1 MDRQLRKRN
10 RSEPRLCGWFARIIV
25 AVLVCTAPA
34 SAQFLMQPVKVELT
48 PRAGETLIFDLTL
61 QNTSPDTDQT
71 IDLQI
76 LDLMQLENGEWD
88 AVEPGSDFDT
98 SKLAS
103 CKDWMRLRH
112 ESVRLRP
119 MTMIDLRVGMRVP
132 SSARGFYGAVIV
144 ATMREKLEVRGVGFI
159 LQILAPVLVQIQ
171 GWTPRHQVGLTDVG
185 LRFEQR
191 PDMSAT
197 TFVTLGVGNSGKSFS
212 RLKGLVSV
220 SKISEGVERK
230 VTDAEIVDVC
240 ILPGSQ
246 LNLQSDIQRS
256 LPSGRYKL
264 EARLYVDGRRARPMV
279 KEVDLVGDP
288 RITRAA
294 TDAALDLSPSE
305 VSVKTLPGAMRTAIL
320 RVINASNE
328 TVNVWSDVTLPPVLD
343 GVALGELR
351 GEELNCASWVK
362 VTPTEFSLRP
372 RGMQSLRIIT
382 NMPNPKSMHPCYY
395 ALLRLF
401 ARYPDGQNAGVTKA
415 YICVANQKAQ
425 AQPAAQSW
433 GLTLEELGEESKY
446 VVKSTFINNGNV
458 HFLPTCKATV
468 SFPDGRFFRQVLL
481 SSQPAGPM
489 LPLEPRVFSEVMDFA
504 PMAPGYYRLTVALDY
519 GADGQAT
526 KDIPILVEA
535 KDSRKFVTSTTTE
548 EFVQKVGVAW

>member
-1 MDRQLRKRN
+1 MDRQIKKWSRRVPKHF
-10 RSEPRLCGWFARIIV
+10 GWFAGMMV
-25 AVLVCTAPA
+25 AVLVCAVPA
-34 SAQFLMQPVKVELT
+34 SGQFMLQPMKVELA
-48 PRAGETLIFDLTL
+48 PRAGQRLIFDLRV
-61 QNTSPDTDQT
+61 QNTSGEKTQT

-76 LDLMQLENGEWD
+76 RDLMQLENGDWT
-88 AVEPGSDFDT
+88 AVDPGSNFDT

-112 ESVRLRP
+112 ENVRMRP
-119 MTMIDLRVGMRVP
+119 MTQTDLSVAMMVP
-132 SSARGFYGAVIV
+132 SGARGFYGAVIV
-144 ATMREKLEVRGVGFI
+144 ATMRERLEVKGVGFI
-159 LQILAPVLVQIQ
+159 LEVLVPVLVQIE
-171 GWTPRHQVGLTDVG
+171 GWTPRHRVELTDVG
-185 LRFEQR
+185 LQLEQQADK
-191 PDMSAT
+191 PGT
-197 TFVTLGVGNSGKSFS
+197 TFVTLGVANSGKSFS
-212 RLKGLVSV
+212 RLKGLVRV
-220 SKISEGVERK
+220 NKITGEVERK
-230 VTDAEIVDVC
+230 ITDAELTDVS

-246 LNLQSDIQRS
+246 LNLQSDISRS

-264 EARLYVDGRRARPMV
+264 EAWLYVDGRRAKPMV
-279 KEVDLVGDP
+279 KEVDFVGDP

-305 VSVKTLPGAMRTAIL
+305 VSVDTLPGAMRTAIL
-320 RVINASNE
+320 RVFNASNE
-328 TVNVWSDVTLPPVLD
+328 TVNVWTDVTLPPVLD

-351 GEELNCASWVK
+351 GEDLNCVSWVQ
-362 VTPTEFSLRP
+362 VTPAEFSLRA

-382 NMPNPKSMHPCYY
+382 NMPNPKAMHPCYY

-415 YICVANQKAQ
+415 YICVGNQKAQ
-425 AQPAAQSW
+425 AQPSAQSW
-433 GLTLEELGEESKY
+433 GVTIEELGEESKY

-458 HFLPTCKATV
+458 HFTPTCKATV
-468 SFPDGRFFRQVLL
+468 SLPDGRFFRQVVL

-489 LPLEPRVFSEVMDFA
+489 LPLEPRVFSEVIDFA
-504 PMAPGYYRLTVALDY
+504 PMASGYYRLTVSLDY

-535 KDSRKFVTSTTTE
+535 KDSRKFVTNTTTE